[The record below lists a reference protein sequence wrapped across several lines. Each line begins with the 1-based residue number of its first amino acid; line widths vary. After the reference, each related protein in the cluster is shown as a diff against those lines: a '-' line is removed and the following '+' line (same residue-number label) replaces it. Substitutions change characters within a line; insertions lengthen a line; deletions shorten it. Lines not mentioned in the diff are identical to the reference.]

1 MPRKELP
8 HAADGGPEGT
18 LAGVARWVGR
28 NRDLVPGERS
38 STRVMPVAH
47 HPAASACATKF
58 SRAYSHRTIAGGI
71 GHNLPQEQA
80 FADAVLQAGGRGT

>member
-1 MPRKELP
+1 MPP
-8 HAADGGPEGT
+8 TGGPEGT

-47 HPAASACATKF
+47 HPAASACTMKF
-58 SRAYSHRTIAGGI
+58 SRAYSHRAIAGGI
-71 GHNLPQEQA
+71 GHNLPQEAPEA